1 MPASQL
7 TATVLMPARDAGRWL
22 PATLGSLHKLRG
34 VDLEILIVDDGSR
47 DETPMH
53 LEAARRR
60 DPRVRTI
67 RTPARGIVHAL
78 NVGLEAARGRWLARI
93 DADDVLHPDRV
104 AIQVDAGEA
113 AGWDVVGSTVQCFP
127 TQHIRRGLA
136 RFQVWHD
143 ALLSHDA
150 MARDRF
156 VETPLIHPSV
166 TFRADTVRDVG
177 GYRAGDWPEDYDLWL
192 RLFAAGA
199 RFGKVPRTLT
209 WWRDH
214 PKRLTRTAGNCSPAA
229 IRGCKVEHLLAGPLA
244 ADRRCWMAGT
254 GRDGKGL
261 GRQLLAAGAAL
272 VGWLDVNPRRLG
284 QTIHGAPVVTL
295 EAADIR
301 DGDCVLVAIGAEGGR
316 AAARALLDRHGLRET
331 VDYWCVA

>member
-1 MPASQL
+1 
-7 TATVLMPARDAGRWL
+7 MPARDAGRWL
-22 PATLGSLHKLRG
+22 SATLGSLHKLRG

-47 DETPMH
+47 DETPSR
-53 LEAARRR
+53 LAAARRR

-78 NVGLEAARGRWLARI
+78 NVGLEAARGRWIARI

-104 AIQVDAGEA
+104 AVQVAAGES
-113 AGWDVVGSTVQCFP
+113 AGWDVVGSTVRCFP
-127 TQHIRRGLA
+127 TQHIRHGLA
-136 RFQVWHD
+136 RFQAWHD
-143 ALLSHDA
+143 GLLTHDE

-166 TFRADTVRDVG
+166 TFRADAVRRVG

-199 RFGKVPRTLT
+199 RFGKVARTLT

-214 PKRLTRTAGNCSPAA
+214 PERLTRTAGHCTAAA
-229 IRGCKVEHLLAGPLA
+229 IRRCKVVHLLAGPLA
-244 ADRRCWMAGT
+244 GERRCWIAGT
-254 GRDGKGL
+254 GRDGKRL
-261 GRQLLAAGAAL
+261 GRQLVAAGSTL
-272 VGWLDVNPRRLG
+272 EGWLDVNPRRLG
-284 QTIHGAPVVTL
+284 QRIHGAPVLTL

-301 DGDCVLVAIGAEGGR
+301 GGDCVLVAVGAEGGR
-316 AAARALLDRHGLRET
+316 AAARALLDTHGLRET